1 MRLAEGFFLPKDARS
16 DHFFFSA
23 AWGQKPSH
31 AHDAGGKATFVNDGL
46 MPTITLNPHH
56 GFFEEMFA
64 GIRVMKFFRPRGAS
78 PSLGL
83 GLGGAPRNEQANQ
96 RPPEF
101 AEFAN
106 AVGKGFF
113 PFT

>member
-23 AWGQKPSH
+23 AGGQNPPH
-31 AHDAGGKATFVNDGL
+31 AHNAGGEATFVNDGL

-56 GFFEEMFA
+56 GFFGKKFLE
-64 GIRVMKFFRPRGAS
+64 IRVIEFFWPRGAS

-83 GLGGAPRNEQANQ
+83 GLGGAPRNEKANQ
-96 RPPEF
+96 PPLRL
-101 AEFAN
+101 A
-106 AVGKGFF
+106 
-113 PFT
+113 